1 MIKIEGLHKRFGE
14 IEAVA
19 GLSLTVERG
28 ETVGLLGANGA
39 GKTTTISMLVGG
51 LTPDEGTIEIDGR
64 TDPSLP
70 EVRSAVGLA
79 PQSIALYDK
88 LNADENL
95 AFFGGLYGLSGEALK
110 KRVDWCIELAAL
122 EDRRRDRVET
132 YSGGMKRR
140 LNLAC
145 ALVHDPAVL
154 LLDEPTVGVDPQS
167 RNHLFEA
174 ITRLSSEGLT
184 LIYTTHYMEEAER
197 LCDRVAIMDKGG
209 ILALD
214 SLDGLIRAH
223 GGAVFLRAEF
233 RSPPDPKAFP
243 DAEIEG
249 CRVRLQSDDPL
260 AAVQSLSQGGAE
272 LVDFHLERPNLE
284 SVFLNLAGRALRDD

>member
-1 MIKIEGLHKRFGE
+1 MIKIEGLKKRFGD
-14 IEAVA
+14 IEAVSD
-19 GLSLTVERG
+19 LSLAVARG

-51 LTPDEGTIEIDGR
+51 LTPDAGTIEIDGKS
-64 TDPSLP
+64 DPTLP
-70 EVRSAVGLA
+70 EVRRAVGVA
-79 PQSIALYDK
+79 PQSVALYDK

-95 AFFGGLYGLSGEALK
+95 AFFGGLYGLSGDALK

-122 EDRRRDRVET
+122 EDRRRYRVET

-174 ITRLSSEGLT
+174 ISRLSSEGLT

-209 ILALD
+209 ILADD

-223 GGAVFLRAEF
+223 GGAAYLHAEF
-233 RSPPDPKAFP
+233 KAPPDPAAFP
-243 DAEIEG
+243 GAEVKD
-249 CRVRLQSDDPL
+249 RTVRLQTDDPL
-260 AAVQSLSQGGAE
+260 AAVETLRNGGAE

-284 SVFLNLAGRALRDD
+284 SVFLNLAGRALRDA